1 MASPDLATLGLVSPR
16 LKLELREAGLDL
28 LLRALSDLP
37 SLGLAAAAAV
47 LRLTLEV
54 LGLVLRRPSRV
65 LLLTPGL
72 SSRLLPVLSTEAAA
86 GPASATPVLVMEPDL
101 ATGLAEVLLSGFD
114 FGVRLEL
121 DSDLVRTD

>member
-1 MASPDLATLGLVSPR
+1 MARPDLATLGLVSPR

-37 SLGLAAAAAV
+37 SLGLAAAAV

-54 LGLVLRRPSRV
+54 LGLVLRRPSRG

-72 SSRLLPVLSTEAAA
+72 SSRLLPVLRTEAAV
-86 GPASATPVLVMEPDL
+86 GPASATPDLVMEPDL

>member
-37 SLGLAAAAAV
+37 SLGLAAAAV

-65 LLLTPGL
+65 LRLTPGL
-72 SSRLLPVLSTEAAA
+72 SSRLLPVLRTEAAA

>member
-37 SLGLAAAAAV
+37 SLGLAAAAV

-72 SSRLLPVLSTEAAA
+72 SSRLLPVLRTEAAA

>member
-37 SLGLAAAAAV
+37 SFGLAAAAV

-72 SSRLLPVLSTEAAA
+72 SSRLLPVLRTEAAA